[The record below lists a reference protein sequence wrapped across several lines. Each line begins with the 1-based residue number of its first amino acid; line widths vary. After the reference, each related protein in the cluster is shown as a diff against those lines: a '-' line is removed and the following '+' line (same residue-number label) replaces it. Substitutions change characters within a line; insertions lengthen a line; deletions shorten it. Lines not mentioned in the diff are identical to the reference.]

1 MIAEISVKSS
11 RRNEL
16 IDVTAEVQ
24 KIAANSNA
32 KEGLCV
38 VYCPHTTAAVTINE
52 NADPSVKED
61 IVSALERLAPPNEN
75 YVHSEGNSDAHI
87 KAAVIGN
94 SRTIIVKDG
103 KLLLGQWEGCFFV
116 ELDGPRQRKLLV
128 KIIEG

>member
-24 KIAANSNA
+24 KIAAKSKA
-32 KEGLCV
+32 KEGICV
-38 VYCPHTTAAVTINE
+38 VYCPHTTAAITINE

-61 IVSALERLAPPNEN
+61 IISALERLAPPNGN
-75 YVHSEGNSDAHI
+75 YAHSEGNSDAHI

-94 SRTIIVKDG
+94 SRTIIVKGG
-103 KLLLGQWEGCFFV
+103 KPLLGRWEGIFFC
-116 ELDGPRQRKLLV
+116 EFDGPRSRKLAVLI
-128 KIIEG
+128 K